1 MTVGFMGV
9 ERSRTTGLPAISQES
24 QEYLDEGTLKKRN
37 LSVGGKAT
45 IALAKK
51 SFGIKELSPK
61 NIALDIKKLTYKN
74 DWIAIIHAD
83 GNGLG
88 QILSK
93 FSSSMEKLKDFSEK
107 LNEATCQAAR
117 NAFQKVYPK
126 QNKKEIPFRPV
137 VLGGD
142 DMTMICGASLALDYV
157 KVYMEE
163 FENATRQKLGA
174 DNGLTACAGIA
185 FIKSSYPF
193 HYGYDL
199 AETLCT
205 QAKIVSKDPLIQK
218 DAPVAPSSVMFYK
231 VQGSF
236 IESYPNMILKEK
248 TPQKGLSFNFGPY
261 FLHQTEEYWTI
272 EELENTCSILNGK
285 EGNAAKT
292 SIRKWMTAM
301 HQNTEMAKQAA
312 ARSYAMLSASTKQT
326 FQKAITP
333 QKRTLS
339 EDVFYPAAD
348 LLDLNTILNQR
359 TKEG

>member
-1 MTVGFMGV
+1 MNI
-9 ERSRTTGLPAISQES
+9 EDLTG
-24 QEYLDEGTLKKRN
+24 
-37 LSVGGKAT
+37 
-45 IALAKK
+45 
-51 SFGIKELSPK
+51 
-61 NIALDIKKLTYKN
+61 KN
-74 DWIAIIHAD
+74 DWVAIIHAD

-107 LNEATCQAAR
+107 LNQATCQAAR
-117 NAFQKVYPK
+117 AAFKKVYTAEDYT
-126 QNKKEIPFRPV
+126 QESSIFPFRPV

-142 DMTMICGASLALDYV
+142 DMTMICKASLALDYV
-157 KVYMEE
+157 KVYLEE

-205 QAKIVSKDPLIQK
+205 QAKIVSKDPFIQK
-218 DAPVAPSSVMFYK
+218 DSPVAPSSVMFYK

-272 EELENTCSILNGK
+272 EELEDTCSILNGK

-312 ARSYAMLSASTKQT
+312 NRSYTMLSASTKGT

-339 EDVFYPAAD
+339 EDAFYPAAD
-348 LLDLNTILNQR
+348 LLDLNTILTQK